1 METASTEQAHLSTF
15 IKHVTLDHLSALARP
30 DVSDL
35 SGRPPALKAKAE
47 ARADGYD
54 TVCIPLTTE
63 KWRERWRQMCL
74 LPDETK
80 EGGTDKAE
88 LEKQAEQWRAQPVFT
103 KDEVTITRVGE
114 CSSRV
119 SVSPV

>member
-1 METASTEQAHLSTF
+1 MATF
-15 IKHVTLDHLSALARP
+15 ITHVTLDHLSALAQP
-30 DVSDL
+30 NPLDL
-35 SGRPPALKAKAE
+35 SGRSPALKAIAE

-54 TVCIPLTTE
+54 AVCIPLTTD
-63 KWRERWRQMCL
+63 KWKERWSGMCL
-74 LPDETK
+74 LPDEAR
-80 EGGTDKAE
+80 EGGTDNSE
-88 LEKQAEQWRAQPVFT
+88 LEQRAEQWRAQPVFT